1 MATLVFLFGSYW
13 ISELLIFSLVR
24 RTPFFAPYY
33 ADKGIFNQDRLG
45 TNIDM
50 REVEEKRRFSLQG
63 SSTMGMAYG
72 DHATSSTIGLWLSV
86 PLMGLIVLTPCSYCC
101 TAKGVARQDTS
112 ILAPMVP
119 MEPMGEATK
128 TADAI

>member
-1 MATLVFLFGSYW
+1 
-13 ISELLIFSLVR
+13 
-24 RTPFFAPYY
+24 
-33 ADKGIFNQDRLG
+33 
-45 TNIDM
+45 
-50 REVEEKRRFSLQG
+50 
-63 SSTMGMAYG
+63 MGMAYG
-72 DHATSSTIGLWLSV
+72 DHGTSSTIGLWLSV

-101 TAKGVARQDTS
+101 TAKGVAGQDTS